1 MLQTGER
8 ANTKAPEEGPCLEC
22 SRNSKEASLAAVGKW
37 GQLKEVTF
45 CKATVRF
52 LDFILREMGR
62 QGRVLSRD
70 MKESTLISKKTIIA
84 TVLENTVV

>member
-1 MLQTGER
+1 MAWKMESLDTWGKHAPFRGKSKYQG
-8 ANTKAPEEGPCLEC
+8 PEEGPCLEW

-62 QGRVLSRD
+62 
-70 MKESTLISKKTIIA
+70 
-84 TVLENTVV
+84 